1 MKKHLKNNVA
11 FVYISYEYEKWHA
24 GLVHFASQINLI
36 KNSKKYK
43 FLVFTD
49 SKKIKKTYKFK

>member
-36 KNSKKYK
+36 KNSKNIN
-43 FLVFTD
+43 F
-49 SKKIKKTYKFK
+49 